1 MDGAP
6 AVGFDSDVVD
16 EEWLRSLPKAEVHV
30 HLEGT
35 FTAPDLEQLARQA
48 GVALPRPL
56 DTLFDVSNLADFLD
70 LLDWGCSLV
79 RTAEQVAASAYRMA
93 EREARSGVAYA
104 DVIVN
109 PTHWPAWRDRLGE
122 FLAALDEGF
131 TRAEAD
137 GMTSTGICVSLLR
150 RQSADDATGLVE
162 WLADRRPAR
171 VVALSIDGNEAAAG
185 RTGPRFAEAFAAAAA
200 AGLHRTVHA
209 GESSGPEGV
218 WDAIDLLGA
227 ERIDHGVRA
236 VEDAALVEELVRR
249 RIPLGIAPTS
259 NVRLGVCASYRDHP
273 LEQLR
278 RAGVRV
284 SVNTDDPALL
294 GTRLEWEYARIGR
307 EAHWGPADYLGT
319 ARTSIEAAFCTDE
332 VRQELRDRLDGFAK
346 ERGGA
351 TSRRTGA

>member
-1 MDGAP
+1 MADEEWSVADEEWLP
-6 AVGFDSDVVD
+6 AD
-16 EEWLRSLPKAEVHV
+16 EEWLRALPKAEVHV

-35 FTAPDLEQLARQA
+35 FGATDLEQLAGEA
-48 GVALPRPL
+48 GVTLPRPL
-56 DTLFDVSNLADFLD
+56 DTLFDVSSLADFLD

-79 RTAEQVAASAYRMA
+79 RTAEQAAAAAYRMA
-93 EREARSGVAYA
+93 EGEARSGVAYA

-122 FLAALDEGF
+122 FLGALDEGF
-131 TRAEAD
+131 TRAESD

-150 RQSADDATGLVE
+150 QQSADDAAGLVE

-185 RTGPRFAEAFAAAAA
+185 RTGPRFADAFAAAAT

-249 RIPLGIAPTS
+249 RIPLGICPTS

-307 EAHWGPADYLGT
+307 AAHWGPAEYLGT

-332 VRQELRDRLDGFAK
+332 VRGQLLAELDAFAEEK
-346 ERGGA
+346 GER
-351 TSRRTGA
+351 TP